1 MVIKTM
7 MIIMEIVIIDDDG
20 GCDRDADGDDDCGD
34 ELLMTA
40 VMFLA
45 MVDFNGHLSNTCI
58 ANIELSIMVPVSL
71 MKQVSKRLDNLPRVT
86 QLV

>member
-45 MVDFNGHLSNTCI
+45 MVDFNGHYQTPALQILNSVLWFLSH
-58 ANIELSIMVPVSL
+58 S
-71 MKQVSKRLDNLPRVT
+71 
-86 QLV
+86 